1 MGAFGGTRLDNPQG
15 LDLRHAS
22 VPADEVGMAKH
33 SLRGLLRKKRMER
46 AHLSLQMR
54 ELMNSFEAEY
64 GQQKPRDKKSAAS
77 SARDS
82 QDSS

>member
-1 MGAFGGTRLDNPQG
+1 MGRSEGRELDNPQG
-15 LDLRHAS
+15 FDLRQAS
-22 VPADEVGMAKH
+22 VPADEVDMAKH

-46 AHLSLQMR
+46 AHLSLRMR